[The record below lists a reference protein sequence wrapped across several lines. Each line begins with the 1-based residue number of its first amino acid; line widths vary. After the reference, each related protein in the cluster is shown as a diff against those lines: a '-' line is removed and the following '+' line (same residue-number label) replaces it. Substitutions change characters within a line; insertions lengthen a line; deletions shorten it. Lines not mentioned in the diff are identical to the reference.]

1 MSTKTQMGGV
11 PVDRQKI
18 ISQLVEARLEKG
30 ISQAELARLIGT
42 QRSNIC
48 RLESGAQNPTLDM
61 VLKIAN
67 ALGKKVELSLEDKE
81 EEMENIYS
89 LRIYDTELMQFVM
102 EKRGLQG
109 LVSEIISVNQEY
121 AHLMPLDLEVTDEG
135 IIKWL
140 ERRVIPKNRRFVD
153 EILKTL
159 GLSHNDTKGIID
171 VCKGLSLNDS
181 YWIVPA
187 GFEGTFEQYNLYEN
201 RFSEMLALVA
211 YTGAGQSK
219 QAFTTSPE
227 LTTNGM
233 LPKAWRFIEDD
244 GIYLYKG
251 GSSGASNTGR
261 EPYCEFYA
269 SQIAETMQLNAVHYD
284 LENWKG
290 ITASKCALF
299 TNVDTSYVPIGRI
312 VHGDNIQKCLDY
324 FDELGSEFG
333 EQLRSMLVFD
343 ALIYNE
349 DRHFG
354 NFGVLR
360 DNHSGKIIAPAPI
373 FDNGLS
379 LLCYAGRDELA
390 DFSKLEEYAKTRT
403 NPYRIEFEEICAEV
417 MGAKQKEQLRRMI
430 GFKFKR
436 HPNIN
441 FSENHLQAL
450 EKLLEVRTRRLLSI
464 PVRAKEKR
472 RTKELSR

>member
-1 MSTKTQMGGV
+1 MR
-11 PVDRQKI
+11 RQEI
-18 ISQLVEARLEKG
+18 IAQLTEARLERN
-30 ISQAELARLIGT
+30 ISQAELARMIGT

-48 RLESGAQNPTLDM
+48 RLESGIQNPSLDM
-61 VLKIAN
+61 IIRIAD
-67 ALGKKVELSLEDKE
+67 ALNKSVSLSLEDKE
-81 EEMENIYS
+81 ETMSNLYS
-89 LRIYDTELMQFVM
+89 LRIYDTELMQFTM
-102 EKRGLQG
+102 EKRGLEG
-109 LVSEIISVNQEY
+109 LVAEIVSINKEQE
-121 AHLMPLDLEVTDEG
+121 HRMPLDLECTGEG
-135 IIKWL
+135 VIQWL
-140 ERRVIPKNRRFVD
+140 ERRVIPKNRAFVD

-181 YWIVPA
+181 YWVVPEGFA
-187 GFEGTFEQYNLYEN
+187 GKFAQYNLYEN

-211 YTGAGQSK
+211 YTGVGQSR

-227 LTTNGM
+227 LTTNGA
-233 LPKAWRFIEDD
+233 LPKAWRFIEHD

-251 GSSGASNTGR
+251 GSSGASNAGR
-261 EPYCEFYA
+261 EPYCEYYA
-269 SQIAETMQLNAVHYD
+269 AQIAETMQLNAVHYN

-312 VHGDNIQKCLDY
+312 VHGGSIQKCLDY
-324 FDELGSEFG
+324 YDSLGVEFG

-360 DNHSGKIIAPAPI
+360 DNRSGKTIAPAPI

-379 LLCYAGRDELA
+379 LLCYAGCEELA
-390 DFSKLEEYAKTRT
+390 DQRSLEEYAAMRT
-403 NPYRIEFEEICAEV
+403 NPYRLSYEEVCAAV

-436 HPNIN
+436 HPSIN
-441 FSENHLQAL
+441 LPETHLQAL
-450 EKLLEVRTRRLLSI
+450 EKILEQRTRKLLSI
-464 PVRAKEKR
+464 PTRGRKSN
-472 RTKELSR
+472 ELSR

>member
-1 MSTKTQMGGV
+1 M
-11 PVDRQKI
+11 DRQEI
-18 ISQLVEARLEKG
+18 IARLVEARLTKG
-30 ISQAELARLIGT
+30 VSQSELARMIGT

-48 RLESGAQNPTLDM
+48 RLESGTQNLSLDM
-61 VLKIAN
+61 VLKIAE
-67 ALGKKVELSLEDKE
+67 ALNMTASLTLENKEDT
-81 EEMENIYS
+81 MSNIYS
-89 LRIYDTELMQFVM
+89 LRIYDTELMRFVL
-102 EKRGLQG
+102 EKRGLEG
-109 LVSEIISVNQEY
+109 LVAEIISVQEDY
-121 AHLMPLDLEVTDEG
+121 AHLMPLDLELTGEG
-135 IIKWL
+135 VIKWL
-140 ERRVIPKNRRFVD
+140 EHRVIPKNRTFVD

-181 YWIVPA
+181 YWIVPEN
-187 GFEGTFEQYNLYEN
+187 FDGTFAQFNLYEN

-233 LPKAWRFIEDD
+233 LPKAWRFVEDD

-251 GSSGASNTGR
+251 GTSGVSNAGR
-261 EPYCEFYA
+261 EPYCEYYA

-299 TNVDTSYVPIGRI
+299 TNMDMSYVPIGRLI
-312 VHGDNIQKCLDY
+312 RTGGIQKCLDY
-324 FDELGSEFG
+324 YDELGPEFG

-354 NFGVLR
+354 NFGILR
-360 DNHSGKIIAPAPI
+360 DNHSGKIVAPAPI

-379 LLCYAGRDELA
+379 LLCYAGNDDLA
-390 DFSKLEEYAKTRT
+390 DLRALEEYAKTRT
-403 NPYRIEFEEICAEV
+403 TPYRISFEEICAEV
-417 MGAKQKEQLRRMI
+417 MGAKQKEQLRRMV
-430 GFKFKR
+430 GFRFKR
-436 HPNIN
+436 HPSLN
-441 FSENHLQAL
+441 FSEEHLQML
-450 EKLLEVRTRRLLSI
+450 EKVLEGRVRKLLAI
-464 PVRAKEKR
+464 PAKR
-472 RTKELSR
+472 RRKRS

>member
-1 MSTKTQMGGV
+1 MDVCEKEGE
-11 PVDRQKI
+11 PVDRQEI
-18 ISQLVEARLEKG
+18 IARLVEARLEKG
-30 ISQAELARLIGT
+30 ISQSELARMIGT

-48 RLESGAQNPTLDM
+48 RLESGTQNLSLDM
-61 VLKIAN
+61 VLKIAE
-67 ALGKKVELSLEDKE
+67 ALGMTASLTLENREDA
-81 EEMENIYS
+81 MSNVYS
-89 LRIYDTELMQFVM
+89 LRIYDTELIRFVL
-102 EKRGLQG
+102 EKRGLEG
-109 LVSEIISVNQEY
+109 LVAEIVSVQEEH
-121 AHLMPLDLEVTDEG
+121 AHLMPLDLELTGEG
-135 IIKWL
+135 VIKWL
-140 ERRVIPKNRRFVD
+140 ERRVIPKNRTFVD

-181 YWIVPA
+181 YWIVPENFDGSFA
-187 GFEGTFEQYNLYEN
+187 HYNLYDN

-233 LPKAWRFIEDD
+233 LPKAWRFVEND

-251 GSSGASNTGR
+251 GTSGATNAGR
-261 EPYCEFYA
+261 EPYCEYYA

-299 TNVDTSYVPIGRI
+299 TNVDVSYVPVGRI
-312 VHGDNIQKCLDY
+312 VRAGGIQKCLDY
-324 FDELGSEFG
+324 YDSLGSEFG
-333 EQLRSMLVFD
+333 EQLRSMLIFD

-354 NFGVLR
+354 NFGILR

-379 LLCYAGRDELA
+379 LLCYAGNDDLA
-390 DFSKLEEYAKTRT
+390 SMSALEEYAKTRT
-403 NPYRIEFEEICAEV
+403 TPYRLSFEEICTEV

-430 GFKFKR
+430 GFRFKR
-436 HPNIN
+436 HPSLN
-441 FSENHLQAL
+441 FSEEHLQML
-450 EKLLEVRTRRLLSI
+450 EKLLEGRVRKLLAI
-464 PVRAKEKR
+464 PSKR
-472 RTKELSR
+472 KTKTT

>member
-1 MSTKTQMGGV
+1 MGGIV
-11 PVDRQKI
+11 LQRQDMI
-18 ISQLVEARLEKG
+18 AQLVEARLEKG
-30 ISQAELARLIGT
+30 ISQAELARMIGT
-42 QRSNIC
+42 QRSSIC

-61 VLKIAN
+61 VLKIAS
-67 ALGKKVELSLEDKE
+67 ALGKTVSLSLEDQ
-81 EEMENIYS
+81 EEMEKSTYS
-89 LRIYDTELMQFVM
+89 LRIYDMELMKFKM
-102 EKRGLQG
+102 EKRGLEG
-109 LVSEIISVNQEY
+109 LVAEIVSVNEDSR
-121 AHLMPLDLEVTDEG
+121 HLLPLDMECTGEG
-135 IIKWL
+135 VIKWL
-140 ERRVIPKNRRFVD
+140 ERRVIPKNRTFVD

-181 YWIVPA
+181 YWIVPEDFGGKFA
-187 GFEGTFEQYNLYEN
+187 DYNLYQN

-211 YTGAGQSK
+211 YTGAGQSRE
-219 QAFTTSPE
+219 AFTTSPE

-233 LPKAWRFIEDD
+233 LPKAWRFIEND

-261 EPYCEFYA
+261 EPYCEYYA
-269 SQIAETMQLNAVHYD
+269 SQIAETMRLNAVHYD

-299 TNVDTSYVPIGRI
+299 TDVDTSYIPIGRL
-312 VHGDNIQKCLDY
+312 VKSGGIQKCLEYYDA
-324 FDELGSEFG
+324 LGPEYG

-360 DNHSGKIIAPAPI
+360 DNHTGKIKAPAPI

-379 LLCYAGRDELA
+379 LLCYAGREEIG
-390 DFSKLEEYAKTRT
+390 DFEKLQEYAETRT
-403 NPYRIEFEEICAEV
+403 NPYRLSFEEVCAAV

-430 GFKFKR
+430 GFTFKR
-436 HPNIN
+436 HPSIN
-441 FSENHLQAL
+441 FPEEHLRAL
-450 EKLLEVRTRRLLSI
+450 EKLLEIRVRKLLAIPARGKATRR
-464 PVRAKEKR
+464 REDTER
-472 RTKELSR
+472 

>member
-1 MSTKTQMGGV
+1 M
-11 PVDRQKI
+11 DRQEI
-18 ISQLVEARLEKG
+18 IAQLVEARLGKG
-30 ISQAELARLIGT
+30 ISQSELARMIGT

-48 RLESGAQNPTLDM
+48 RLESGAQNPSLDM
-61 VLKIAN
+61 VLKIAT
-67 ALGKKVELSLEDKE
+67 AMGMTASLTLEDKE
-81 EEMENIYS
+81 EAMSNVYV
-89 LRIYDTELMQFVM
+89 LRVYDTELMKFTL
-102 EKRGLQG
+102 EKRGLEG
-109 LVSEIISVNQEY
+109 LVAEIIAVREEY
-121 AHLMPLDLEVTDEG
+121 AHLMPLDLECTGEG
-135 IIKWL
+135 VIKWL
-140 ERRVIPKNRRFVD
+140 ERRVIPKNRAFVD

-181 YWIVPA
+181 YWIVPEDFYGSFA
-187 GFEGTFEQYNLYEN
+187 QYNLYEN

-233 LPKAWRFIEDD
+233 LPKAWRFIEGE

-251 GSSGASNTGR
+251 GSSGASNAGR
-261 EPYCEFYA
+261 EPYCEYYA

-284 LENWKG
+284 LENWKS
-290 ITASKCALF
+290 ITASKCELF
-299 TNVDTSYVPIGRI
+299 TNVDVSYVPIGRI
-312 VHGDNIQKCLDY
+312 IRTGGIQKCLDY
-324 FDELGSEFG
+324 YDELGPEFG

-360 DNHSGKIIAPAPI
+360 DNHTGKIVAPAPV

-379 LLCYAGRDELA
+379 LLCYAGKDDLA
-390 DFSKLEEYAKTRT
+390 DLSALEAYAKTRT
-403 NPYRIEFEEICAEV
+403 TPYRLSFEEICAAV

-430 GFKFKR
+430 GFRFMR
-436 HPNIN
+436 HPSLN
-441 FSENHLQAL
+441 FQEEHLQVL
-450 EKLLEVRTRRLLSI
+450 EKLLEGRVRKLLAI
-464 PVRAKEKR
+464 PTHGKTGK
-472 RTKELSR
+472 KK